1 FSESSSQSSGTSALA
16 EMLDDDFGLG
26 SPMDVS
32 PLLGQKDPP
41 LHETEDSHNNNPI
54 LIESKTQKKRVSDAS
69 NKSSS
74 KKAKKQVKKE
84 DSPTLKKLIN
94 ELTIDASE
102 ISKVNVTY
110 NKNATNFLQ
119 LNDNITHVESKNEST
134 NQELI
139 QCYYSFG
146 NSLSMRINY
155 YKNLKHGDLASQAL
169 VNEEVREQ
177 IGEKISNDTLR
188 KRTEKVRK
196 IYALFNSIFKDR
208 GKEMIVR
215 IKTFSASSISKLSWE
230 EIEYIIARII
240 RSNQ

>member
-1 FSESSSQSSGTSALA
+1 NKCLLSNCNKIIDLVVFEQRFFESSSQSSRTSALA
-16 EMLDDDFGLG
+16 EILGDNFELD
-26 SPMDVS
+26 SPMA
-32 PLLGQKDPP
+32 
-41 LHETEDSHNNNPI
+41 
-54 LIESKTQKKRVSDAS
+54 KKCVSDAS
-69 NKSSS
+69 NKLS
-74 KKAKKQVKKE
+74 KKVRKQVKKE
-84 DSPTLKKLIN
+84 DSPTLKKLIS
-94 ELTIDASE
+94 ELTTDVSE

-110 NKNATNFLQ
+110 NKNAINFLQ
-119 LNDNITHVESKNEST
+119 LNDNITYVESKNEST

-146 NSLSMRINY
+146 NSLSMHINY

-177 IGEKISNDTLR
+177 IGEKISNDTLH

-208 GKEMIVR
+208 EKEMIVR
-215 IKTFSASSISKLSWE
+215 IKTFSTSSISKLSWE
-230 EIEYIIARII
+230 EIEYIIARVI